1 MEDKTD
7 EVAISS
13 DGNRSAGTS
22 ALIASRYLLLEGYR
36 TELDNG
42 DLGSVAF
49 QSE

>member
-1 MEDKTD
+1 MDDKTD

-13 DGNRSAGTS
+13 DGKRSAGTS
-22 ALIASRYLLLEGYR
+22 ALIASRDLLLEGYR

-42 DLGSVAF
+42 DVESVAF